1 MNYWPG
7 SRFPRVTW
15 PRRASMPRL
24 PPAQG
29 ANLDNQVLYT
39 RILIALKAYDDADTQ
54 LKLLEAAAPDSL
66 PVVELR
72 ARLLTAQGKGKE
84 GADALVRAMDGRLKT
99 IRDIPNGER
108 MIRLLLD
115 LGQPEGAG
123 EVARM
128 VGKLGTRGKCL
139 LAEFLASRPKPR
151 PKPPRCFKPPPPR
164 ATRAARANR
173 PWRSPPVPGPIP
185 SGSALPTR
193 CSPRP
198 APPSPTRS
206 I

>member
-1 MNYWPG
+1 M
-7 SRFPRVTW
+7 RKH
-15 PRRASMPRL
+15 A
-24 PPAQG
+24 AIAAAG
-29 ANLDNQVLYT
+29 ART
-39 RILIALKAYDDADTQ
+39 SITRCSTRRILIALKAYDDAETQ
-54 LKLLEAAAPDSL
+54 LKRLEAAAPDSL

-84 GADALVRAMDGRLKT
+84 GADALVHSMEGRLKT

-123 EVARM
+123 QVARM

-139 LAEFLASRPKPR
+139 LAEFLASRPKSAEAA
-151 PKPPRCFKPPPPR
+151 RCFKPPPRR
-164 ATRAARANR
+164 ATRAVRPNR
-173 PWRSPPVPGPIP
+173 PCARRPPRGRSS
-185 SGSALPTR
+185 SGSASPTR